1 MKILHTTRRGQLGF
15 SIIEALISVVIMG
28 FGILSLAGMQ
38 GALSRNSDDAKQRT
52 EAVRLAQEKIES
64 LRSYTGI
71 SSTVVGQGTTSN
83 TALNWNA
90 LTGSTDSI
98 TTNAVYTRTWTIGG
112 ASGDPMRGLTVS
124 VAWTDR
130 ANEAQTISLSSVLSK
145 TDPSDSGFLGF
156 PLPLNTNLKR
166 PKDRNLD
173 IPIPAI
179 NIGNGESAVKFGTDG
194 KYVVLNNISADIVKI
209 CTPPTLTGTSTSDQI
224 IAALTSEDA
233 STRNC
238 SEITG
243 YIVAGYV
250 GRDGSVSNTDWDAI
264 KNGIGIDYSGI
275 ARNAAGAT
283 GISCQFGDAVNQT
296 TGVVITDYKYY
307 LCVVPLA
314 APTPALTTS
323 GPYNWSGTV
332 RIAGPA
338 VWHDSGNKYFVCR
351 YQYVA
356 TNSLTDVN
364 QRNVQPYVA
373 VNKSID
379 QQNYLIA
386 TTSNATSTDD
396 PTCPSS
402 MAASGVSAAVLH
414 QDCRSASAYD
424 NANPA
429 TACPR
434 LGATTQ
440 YTVTYSGNGFTGGTA
455 PADAGSPYNTGS
467 TVTVLGNTGA
477 LVKTGFA
484 FSGWNTAA
492 NGSGTAYTANANF
505 TLTANTTL
513 YAQWTNQATY
523 TITYNGNTNLG
534 GTAPVDVNSPY
545 TSGSVITVLGNTG
558 LLTKTGYTFTG
569 WNTAANGTGTAYAAA
584 ATFPLSANTTLYAQ
598 WYQPTYTVIYNGNTS
613 TSGDVPTDASL
624 YAAGATVTV
633 QSAGTLVKTG
643 STFAGW
649 NTASGGTGTTYAA
662 GATFAITATTRLYA
676 QWTSFTLAKPV
687 PAWAGAVLS
696 WPSVPNASGYLV
708 SSCSVSGTNGL
719 VTCTPTGSA
728 SQSSLSVTPN
738 LNNKDTYCY
747 TIIAT
752 GPSPYTNSSAS
763 ARRCIDVQGNSY
775 TYQ

>member
-1 MKILHTTRRGQLGF
+1 MKMMHSTRRGQLGF
-15 SIIEALISVVIMG
+15 SIIEALISLVIMG

-38 GALSRNSDDAKQRT
+38 SALSRNSDDAKQRT

-71 SSTVVGQGTTSN
+71 SSTIVGQGTTSN

-98 TTNAVYTRTWTIGG
+98 TTNAVYTRTWAIGG
-112 ASGDPMRGLTVS
+112 ASGDPMRGLTVN
-124 VAWTDR
+124 VAWMDR
-130 ANEAQTISLSSVLSK
+130 VGEAQTISLSSILSK

-194 KYVVLNNISADIVKI
+194 KYVVLNNISADVVKI
-209 CTPPTLTGTSTSDQI
+209 CTPSLTGTPSSAAI
-224 IAALTSEDA
+224 IAALTSVDA

-238 SEITG
+238 SDITG

-275 ARNAAGAT
+275 TRNLAGAT
-283 GISCQFGDAVNQT
+283 NISCQFGDAVNQT
-296 TGVVITDYKYY
+296 TGATIADYKYY

-314 APTPALTTS
+314 APTPALSTN

-338 VWHDSGNKYFVCR
+338 IWNNSGNKYFVCR
-351 YQYVA
+351 YEYVA

-386 TTSNATSTDD
+386 TTANATSTAS

-414 QDCRSASAYD
+414 QDCRSASN
-424 NANPA
+424 NANHE

-440 YTVTYSGNGFTGGTA
+440 YTVTYNGNSQTGGDA

-492 NGSGTAYTANANF
+492 NGTGTAYTANANF
-505 TLTANTTL
+505 NLTANTTL

-523 TITYNGNTNLG
+523 TITYNGNSNVG
-534 GTAPVDVNSPY
+534 GAAPTDVNSPY

-569 WNTAANGTGTAYAAA
+569 WNTIANGSGTAYAAA
-584 ATFPLSANTTLYAQ
+584 ATFPILANTTLYAQ
-598 WYQPTYTVIYNGNTS
+598 WYQPTYTVIYFGNTS
-613 TSGDVPTDASL
+613 TGGDVPTDANL

-633 QSAGTLVKTG
+633 QSAGTLIKSG
-643 STFAGW
+643 SSFAGW
-649 NTASGGTGTTYAA
+649 NTAAGGTGTPYAA
-662 GATFAITATTRLYA
+662 GVTFAIGDTTRLYA
-676 QWTSFTLAKPV
+676 QWTSFTLATPV
-687 PAWAGAVLS
+687 PAWSGTVLS
-696 WPSVPNASGYLV
+696 WPSIPNANGYLV
-708 SSCSVSGTNGL
+708 SSCLISGTNGL

-728 SQSSLSVTPN
+728 SQSSLSVTTN

-752 GPSPYTNSSAS
+752 GPSPYTNSSTS
-763 ARRCIDVQGNSY
+763 ARRCIDRQGSNY